1 MLCYPLIGTCP
12 VRSACLMPLWSAAG
26 MPNTARLY
34 YGMAPDGS
42 ICDDGKYHWVQAESL
57 AAAAV
62 LAVRTGD
69 PRYWQWYDRIWA
81 YCWTHFV
88 DHEHGAWF
96 RILHRDNRNT
106 TREKSNAGKV
116 DLSLIHI

>member
-1 MLCYPLIGTCP
+1 
-12 VRSACLMPLWSAAG
+12 

-116 DLSLIHI
+116 DYHNMGACYDVLGALGLGAQKG